1 MSDLLCQKCL
11 STRTGDVA
19 GQPCRTPGC
28 DGTVEVQPPFS
39 SLVEDLPEPMTC
51 GRRAENGMQHASSV
65 FIGAGAGLDHWQ
77 KFKSNG
83 NRVCSY
89 CGSLHPDDMFELV
102 RACLMAPED
111 AELENSVTIE
121 QSDKPYK
128 IYVRQ
133 PGVRHAHEGGIKF
146 YTHHLPRD
154 ENGAANVPEERNE
167 EFALAIKASKRRFDR
182 YLARTYP
189 KR

>member
-1 MSDLLCQKCL
+1 MSLLCQKCL
-11 STRTGDVA
+11 CTRTGDVA

-39 SLVEDLPEPMTC
+39 DLVDELPEPMTC
-51 GRRAENGMQHASSV
+51 GRRTDNGMQDENSV
-65 FIGAGAGLDHWQ
+65 FKGSGTGLDRWQ
-77 KFKSNG
+77 RFKTNG

-102 RACLMAPED
+102 RAAIAAPDD
-111 AELENSVTIE
+111 ATLEESVTIE

-133 PGVRHAHEGGIKF
+133 PGVRNAHEGGIKF

-154 ENGAANVPEERNE
+154 VQGVVQMPDERNE
-167 EFALAIKASKRRFDR
+167 EFALAIRASKRRFDQ

-189 KR
+189 KK